1 MPATSDEHGSVQACG
16 ASRRTRLRGEEGKIV
31 AKAELEEE
39 NMELAGCARSSICG
53 GDVSGARRGSAVRS
67 PLYQVWACGLCFIFG
82 REMLIGRSSCTW
94 GWTVNEI
101 SSGHGHPPGS
111 SEGATGGKK
120 SSAVLGRR

>member
-39 NMELAGCARSSICG
+39 NMELAVRG

-82 REMLIGRSSCTW
+82 REMMIGRSSCTW
-94 GWTVNEI
+94 GWTLNEI

-111 SEGATGGKK
+111 SEGATDGKK